1 MQWERNNFSEQFGMT
16 LKMEEMKAD
25 LFLKTVLKNID
36 LPPPPLSN
44 TNFHS
49 LKVHVIEIL

>member
-36 LPPPPLSN
+36 LPPPPPLP
-44 TNFHS
+44 TQTFT
-49 LKVHVIEIL
+49 V

>member
-36 LPPPPLSN
+36 LPPPLLFQHKLSQFESTCN
-44 TNFHS
+44 
-49 LKVHVIEIL
+49 

>member
-36 LPPPPLSN
+36 LPPPPLP
-44 TNFHS
+44 TQTFT
-49 LKVHVIEIL
+49 V

>member
-16 LKMEEMKAD
+16 LKIEEMKAD
-25 LFLKTVLKNID
+25 LNLKTVLKNID
-36 LPPPPLSN
+36 LPPPLSN